1 MRYAPHTTTQQPNN
15 NNILHRG
22 SRNCKANRNAAHG
35 RLVRSCRAPAGLM
48 PTHEFSTF
56 PTLVFTFFLLG
67 AKRLAF
73 NGVVDW
79 VTGPL
84 CPMLFI
90 GLFSIFCS
98 FFNIIIFDFLFFLPE
113 GWSTEQQQKTVRRVR
128 SPYELFRFPIDGLL
142 FFLPAALAGNQPHPP
157 VRQEK
162 EDLTFLPLLL

>member
-1 MRYAPHTTTQQPNN
+1 
-15 NNILHRG
+15 
-22 SRNCKANRNAAHG
+22 
-35 RLVRSCRAPAGLM
+35 M

-56 PTLVFTFFLLG
+56 ATLVFTFFLLG

-98 FFNIIIFDFLFFLPE
+98 FFDIIIFPFLFFPP
-113 GWSTEQQQKTVRRVR
+113 RRMEHGATTKDG
-128 SPYELFRFPIDGLL
+128 SPGPI
-142 FFLPAALAGNQPHPP
+142 PI
-157 VRQEK
+157 
-162 EDLTFLPLLL
+162 